1 MVAGD
6 RRGGGRPARTGGPPR
21 PVRHPAG
28 RGRQDWLQFLGIS
41 YHVAPNIGIPVST
54 TSFGL
59 RVVDEE
65 LELTCQIFNETGE
78 RVQDLVVENPK
89 RPWGGDAVGVPLT
102 LDRFPG
108 TSLTLPGST
117 TATA

>member
-6 RRGGGRPARTGGPPR
+6 RRGGDDLPEPA
-21 PVRHPAG
+21 VH
-28 RGRQDWLQFLGIS
+28 RGQYVIPLGVDDQDWLRFLGIS

-78 RVQDLVVENPK
+78 HVQDLVVENPK

-102 LDRFPG
+102 LDRFLG
-108 TSLTLPGST
+108 RR
-117 TATA
+117 